1 LTKVY
6 LWVSLLDQ
14 VQSLVQLDSIER
26 PDPLCSWWRVEH
38 RQEPRVGFGY
48 VPDGEQSSPGS
59 RPVEG
64 VHILG
69 EAQGAVEV
77 GGFGCT
83 LEFHSVFDR

>member
-1 LTKVY
+1 
-6 LWVSLLDQ
+6 
-14 VQSLVQLDSIER
+14 
-26 PDPLCSWWRVEH
+26 VEH
-38 RQEPRVGFGY
+38 GQEPRVGFGY

-59 RPVEG
+59 QAAGG